1 MLSGSSPEGIVAA
14 FSLFPLLLFSSV
26 IAIGGEC
33 LSPMASRRSCA
44 ECPLTSAEYS
54 LLPATY

>member
-14 FSLFPLLLFSSV
+14 ISLLPLLPFSSV
-26 IAIGGEC
+26 IAIGGER
-33 LSPMASRRSCA
+33 LSPMASRGSCA
-44 ECPLTSAEYS
+44 ECPLASAGYS